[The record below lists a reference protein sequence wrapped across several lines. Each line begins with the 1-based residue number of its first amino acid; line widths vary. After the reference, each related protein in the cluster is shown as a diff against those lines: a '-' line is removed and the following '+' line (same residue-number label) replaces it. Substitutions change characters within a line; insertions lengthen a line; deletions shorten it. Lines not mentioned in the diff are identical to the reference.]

1 MPPWAFAEDA
11 VVPWKT
17 YRVGLWNC
25 PPVPFVSLHN
35 QIGKEEHMNW
45 SAWIAVAI
53 AVLEV
58 IREESD

>member
-11 VVPWKT
+11 AVPRKT

-25 PPVPFVSLHN
+25 PPVPFVSFHN
-35 QIGKEEHMNW
+35 QIEKEEHMNW